1 MAVSTRTAATPTI
14 ITRVV
19 NDSNKTTA
27 AMARLPTT
35 SMTSSPPPPSTATI
49 TTTTRASRFVFRGLA
64 EKKDMEALN
73 IPTDFGF
80 GLFFSFPEIGSKR
93 IFPPKKINNPK
104 LEVAAANAIN
114 VLHDCIYKSVKTGLF
129 LKSFVAACVV

>member
-1 MAVSTRTAATPTI
+1 MLQRQQREHFVHFCMNNNNNNAVTVSTRTAATPTI

-19 NDSNKTTA
+19 NDSNKTTP

-73 IPTDFGF
+73 IPIDFGF
-80 GLFFSFPEIGSKR
+80 GLFFLSRKSAAKEFFHR
-93 IFPPKKINNPK
+93 KK
-104 LEVAAANAIN
+104 
-114 VLHDCIYKSVKTGLF
+114 
-129 LKSFVAACVV
+129 